1 MYENETRKWDII
13 HLLQGE
19 EKKKKK
25 EEKGR
30 KVLRE
35 EITQTMSRWWSG
47 VEEKKYIYIYNNQK
61 PEVCDW
67 PVRLLKI
74 QLGNLLSGSKSR
86 QQHLRQQQRAI
97 WRRRRNLR
105 SRPSAPRARSV
116 VRRERPRKTGDGDLA
131 ILGMFAA
138 KTDVAKMVN
147 EWEWRARKSISSS
160 LLSDDGRWSSDGFS

>member
-47 VEEKKYIYIYNNQK
+47 VEEKKYIYI
-61 PEVCDW
+61 
-67 PVRLLKI
+67 
-74 QLGNLLSGSKSR
+74 
-86 QQHLRQQQRAI
+86 
-97 WRRRRNLR
+97 
-105 SRPSAPRARSV
+105 
-116 VRRERPRKTGDGDLA
+116 
-131 ILGMFAA
+131 
-138 KTDVAKMVN
+138 
-147 EWEWRARKSISSS
+147 
-160 LLSDDGRWSSDGFS
+160 